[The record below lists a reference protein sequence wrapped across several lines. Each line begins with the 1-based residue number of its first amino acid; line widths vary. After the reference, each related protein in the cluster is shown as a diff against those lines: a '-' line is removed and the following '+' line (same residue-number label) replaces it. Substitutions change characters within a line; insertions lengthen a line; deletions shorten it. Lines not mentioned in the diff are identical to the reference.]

1 MLSESK
7 SMKHKARNLRL
18 VHTLEIRKN
27 FKMEILQRSSMSLWI
42 KAALHKTDLIRE
54 QRRGPQ
60 GGLAQKLKREK
71 SEPETSTS
79 TSRAKKRK
87 ARKVKAVKVKAPME
101 PEAVPCPQLEPP
113 IVDHMEVLLSKRVYN
128 EDDQVAAFNNLS
140 EEMLRKIF
148 A

>member
-1 MLSESK
+1 MIVFYRCK
-7 SMKHKARNLRL
+7 
-18 VHTLEIRKN
+18 I
-27 FKMEILQRSSMSLWI
+27 FGC
-42 KAALHKTDLIRE
+42 E
-54 QRRGPQ
+54 QYFCCRGPQ

-113 IVDHMEVLLSKRVYN
+113 VVDHMEVLLSERVYN

-148 A
+148 ARNEAVSKNL